1 MSDMAI
7 QELSSNEMDQV
18 VGGKVTVIAEKG
30 YVGIEISVGGYGVA
44 VWATQGSLCG
54 QVVTPK
60 SNNSGC
66 TP

>member
-7 QELSSNEMDQV
+7 QELSSQELDQV
-18 VGGKVTVIAEKG
+18 IGGKVTVVAEKG

-44 VWATQGSLCG
+44 VWATEGSVCG

-60 SNNSGC
+60 SNHSGC